1 MKEENET
8 KEVKEVKGMLL
19 KYRTTEEGFV
29 FITST
34 VALFATLFGPI
45 IIMGLSI
52 VSVLISL
59 IATLVVFYFMT
70 IFWLAPN
77 NVHFTFIEEGTAKRV
92 YRGGTFVF
100 AIMVYLDHVLDS
112 KFKVRKPTDCEDGPG
127 FFPRWF
133 GVHYIGPWPLY
144 RIPFRKFTWTS
155 TKEDGEDETRTQNVD
170 YILIRPDIYSSTL
183 KKAEDKDNMPIAW
196 NFSVVL
202 EIVDIGAAT
211 KVQNPFQIV
220 FARIW
225 TYLRDETRRQS
236 YDELVATS
244 GCFSDNSS
252 GDNKIKSALSKKMM
266 RDWEEE
272 GMLDDLIKTC
282 GIRLLKLN
290 IKNMDPD
297 ENYRKL
303 TTKKI
308 TAEKEK
314 TVTEIGSRASAYK
327 LAQEITGTAMEMTA
341 IQRESD
347 VEKLK
352 KLKEENPEAFH
363 EKYSK
368 DYENN
373 LAIVVTLRK
382 AELGRYFQFE
392 TNATGD
398 IASLSAIIAAGN
410 VLANQVSPSKTGSS
424 SSAKKAQPDSES
436 KRKKELLKKAGVVV
450 EEDDDD

>member
-1 MKEENET
+1 
-8 KEVKEVKGMLL
+8 MLL
-19 KYRTTEEGFV
+19 KYHTEKESIVFLSTT
-29 FITST
+29 I
-34 VALFATLFGPI
+34 ALLATLIGPI
-45 IIMGLSI
+45 VVMGLSI
-52 VSVLISL
+52 ISVIISL
-59 IATLVVFYFMT
+59 IVTLIVFYFLS
-70 IFWLAPN
+70 IFVMAPN
-77 NVHFTFIEEGTAKRV
+77 NVNFTFIEEGTAKRI
-92 YRGGTFVF
+92 YRGGTFVS
-100 AIMVYLDHVLDS
+100 AILVFLDHVLDS
-112 KFKVRKPTDCEDGPG
+112 RFKVRNATDCEDGPG
-127 FFPRWF
+127 FFPRYF
-133 GVHYIGPWPLY
+133 GIHFIGLWPLY

-155 TKEDGEDETRTQNVD
+155 TNEEGEDLTRTEEMD
-170 YILIRPDIYSSTL
+170 YILVRPDIYSSTL

-196 NFSVVL
+196 GFSVVL
-202 EIVDIGAAT
+202 EIVDIAAAT

-225 TYLRDETRRQS
+225 SYLRDETRRQS

-252 GDNKIKSALSKKMM
+252 GGTKIKSALSEKMM
-266 RDWEEE
+266 RDWEEG

-282 GIRLLKLN
+282 GIKLSKLN

-314 TVTEIGSRASAYK
+314 VVTEIGARASAYK
-327 LAQEITGTAMEMTA
+327 LAQEITGTAVEMTA
-341 IQRESD
+341 SQRGVNTGELREIK
-347 VEKLK
+347 EKQ
-352 KLKEENPEAFH
+352 PEVFQ
-363 EKYSK
+363 EKYGK

-392 TNATGD
+392 TNATGELGSL
-398 IASLSAIIAAGN
+398 ASIIAVGKMMADQAAPN
-410 VLANQVSPSKTGSS
+410 KSSGSS
-424 SSAKKAQPDSES
+424 SKKAQPDSES